1 MILLNSMKKIYLYN
15 TLTRQKDEF
24 VPLKSRQLSFYY
36 CGPTVYWIQH
46 IGNLRGAVC
55 ADLVNR
61 SFSYFGYKVKMVRNY
76 TDVGHL
82 SSDEDE
88 GEDKMTQGASREG
101 LSPQAIAQ
109 RYLDIYESDTGRLNI
124 LPPTFTP
131 RATDYIKEDIALVK
145 TLIDKGFAY
154 PSELAIYF
162 SVAKFPN
169 YNRLSGQDLSQNKSQ
184 AGRGEVTDPKKK
196 DPADF
201 ALWFFKAG
209 IHKKAL
215 QFWPSPFYSPLVKD
229 GEGFP
234 GWHLECS
241 ALVKKFLGD
250 TIDIHMGGIEHISV
264 HHTNEIAQSEAA
276 SGKKFVNY
284 WLHNAHLLV
293 DNKKMSKSAGT
304 SYSLAEIEEK
314 VFSPLVLRY
323 FFLQAHYRS
332 NQNFTWE
339 ALKAAQAG
347 LEGLYNK
354 VRELGYRAGRAGKMF
369 KSKFF
374 ELLANDLN
382 VPATLALVPEV
393 LKSDLSD
400 KDKLATLFD
409 FDQVWGLN
417 LENVPQIKEIILP
430 IEVKEIISEREAA
443 RQAKDF
449 IRADELR
456 QLLENMGYKIE
467 DTAGTSRISK
477 K

>member
-1 MILLNSMKKIYLYN
+1 MKKIYLYN
-15 TLTRQKDEF
+15 TLTRQKEEF
-24 VPLKSRQLSFYY
+24 LPLKKGQISFYY

-61 SFSYFGYKVKMVRNY
+61 SLSYFGYKVNMVRNY

-82 SSDEDE
+82 SSDEDT
-88 GEDKMTQGASREG
+88 GEDKMSQGASREG

-109 RYLDIYESDTGRLNI
+109 RYIDIYESDTSYLNI
-124 LPPTFTP
+124 WPPKFRP

-145 TLIDKGFAY
+145 TLMDKGFAY
-154 PSELAIYF
+154 QTELAIYF
-162 SVAKFPN
+162 SVAKFPD

-184 AGRGEVTDPKKK
+184 AGRGEVIDPKKK

-209 IHKKAL
+209 VHKKAL

-241 ALVKKFLGD
+241 ALAKKFLGD
-250 TIDIHMGGIEHISV
+250 TIDIHMGGIEHIPV
-264 HHTNEIAQSEAA
+264 HHTNEIAQSETAN
-276 SGKKFVNY
+276 GQKFVNY

-314 VFSPLVLRY
+314 RFMPLALRY

-339 ALKAAQAG
+339 AMKAAQAG
-347 LEGLYNK
+347 LESLYK
-354 VRELGYRAGRAGKMF
+354 RVRELGRRAGRADKALQ
-369 KSKFF
+369 KKFF
-374 ELLANDLN
+374 EALANDFN
-382 VPATLALVPEV
+382 VPATLALVPEI
-393 LKSDLSD
+393 LKSNLAA
-400 KDKLATLFD
+400 KDKLATLYD
-409 FDQVWGLN
+409 FDRVWGLD
-417 LENVPQIKEIILP
+417 LENIPPLEETVLPREVEEIIA
-430 IEVKEIISEREAA
+430 ERETA
-443 RQAKDF
+443 RRNKHF
-449 IRADELR
+449 TRADELR
-456 QLLENMGYKIE
+456 WKLEELGYTVE
-467 DTAGTSRISK
+467 DAAASSRVSK